1 MTGFYGGIGIVGGG
15 SGTGGVGISNIEIT
29 ADRHFIIY
37 LTDGSKRD
45 LGVIDG
51 ATFKPTI
58 VDGIIKWSN
67 DKGLENPP
75 DYDLSAN
82 IEEEGELWIP
92 VDESSS
98 EETPPAP
105 TTEYLWEKI

>member
-1 MTGFYGGIGIVGGG
+1 MTGFYGGTGIVSGG
-15 SGTGGVGISNIEIT
+15 SGGSGIGIANIEIT

-51 ATFKPTI
+51 ATFTPTI
-58 VDGIIKWSN
+58 VDGVIKWSN

-75 DYDLSAN
+75 DYDLN
-82 IEEEGELWIP
+82 IEEEGEMWIP
-92 VDESSS
+92 VNESSP
-98 EETPPAP
+98 EETPP
-105 TTEYLWEKI
+105 TIEYVWEKI

>member
-1 MTGFYGGIGIVGGG
+1 MTGFYGGIGIVGNGG
-15 SGTGGVGISNIEIT
+15 SGTGGVGIANIEIT

-37 LTDGSKRD
+37 LSDGTKRD
-45 LGVIDG
+45 LGIIDG

-58 VDGIIKWSN
+58 ENGVIKWSN

-75 DYDLSAN
+75 DYDLSVD

-92 VDESSS
+92 VNESSS
-98 EETPPAP
+98 EEIAPA
-105 TTEYLWEKI
+105 TEYMWEKI